1 LRITFKVYR
10 EESIVTVPDQ
20 PLLSVVVPAYN
31 EERRLP
37 ETLAQIMAYL
47 ERQTYRFELIVADD
61 GSADQTAALVEELAV
76 RRTHLN
82 EGRGGVRLLRL
93 DHRGKGFAVRAG
105 ALAAHGEYVL
115 LCDADLA
122 TPIEEWEKLY
132 RNFGEGYEVVIGSRE
147 GLGARRLGEPWYR
160 HFMGRVFNFIVRAVA
175 VGGIQDTQCGFK
187 ALHQP
192 VAVDLFQRV
201 QIYGDDAPVV
211 HGAAVT
217 AYDVELLFLARRRGY
232 RIAEV
237 PVIWRYGTETKVNPL
252 RDSLRNLRDVLT
264 VRWYALRGRYRGLD
278 APLSVSVAE
287 ESVRRG

>member
-1 LRITFKVYR
+1 MTL
-10 EESIVTVPDQ
+10 PDQ
-20 PLLSVVVPAYN
+20 RFLSVVVPAYN

-37 ETLAQIMAYL
+37 DTLAQILAYL
-47 ERQTYRFELIVADD
+47 ERQPYRFELIVADD
-61 GSADQTAALVEELAV
+61 GSADRTAALVEELAA
-76 RRTHLN
+76 RRP
-82 EGRGGVRLLRL
+82 EVRLLRL

-105 ALAAHGEYVL
+105 ALAARGEYIL

-132 RNFGEGYEVVIGSRE
+132 RKFAEGYTVVIGSRE

-160 HFMGRVFNFIVRAVA
+160 HIMGRVFNFIVRGVA

-187 ALHQP
+187 ALRQP
-192 VAVDLFQRV
+192 AAGDLFRRV
-201 QIYGDDAPVV
+201 RIYGEDAPIVR
-211 HGAAVT
+211 GAAVT

-237 PVIWRYGTETKVNPL
+237 PVIWRYGVETKVSPL

-264 VRWYALRGRYRGLD
+264 VRWYALRGRYQGLD
-278 APLSVSVAE
+278 APLPAATVEKPA
-287 ESVRRG
+287 RRS

>member
-1 LRITFKVYR
+1 LRTIYNLYP
-10 EESIVTVPDQ
+10 EESIVTRPDQ
-20 PLLSVVVPAYN
+20 PFLSVVVPAYN

-37 ETLAQIMAYL
+37 ETLAQILAYL
-47 ERQTYRFELIVADD
+47 DRQAYQFELIVADD
-61 GSADQTAALVEELAV
+61 GSIDQTAELVEALAA
-76 RRTHLN
+76 RRSQLSD
-82 EGRGGVRLLRL
+82 RQRGVRLLRL

-132 RNFGEGYEVVIGSRE
+132 RKFVEGYEVVIGSRE

-160 HFMGRVFNFIVRAVA
+160 HLMGRVFNFIVRIVA

-187 ALHQP
+187 ALRQP
-192 VAVDLFQRV
+192 VATDLFQRV
-201 QIYGDDAPVV
+201 RIYGDDAPVV
-211 HGAAVT
+211 QGAAVT

-237 PVIWRYGTETKVNPL
+237 PVIWRYGIETKVNPL
-252 RDSLRNLRDVLT
+252 RDSLRNLRDVVT
-264 VRWYALRGRYRGLD
+264 VRWYALRGRYQGLD
-278 APLSVSVAE
+278 APLSVGVAE
-287 ESVRRG
+287 ESARRG